1 MFGMIGVDADQVE
14 YMRDAVFF
22 DGPDAPRRLSRFWIL
37 LTLAAII
44 AGTGVIA
51 DSTATVIGAMIV
63 APLMIPI
70 QGTMLATVLGDR
82 ANLIRSLGLVV
93 TAAIAAI
100 AIGFGLALLTPNDVV
115 AATNSQVAAR
125 VNPGL
130 LDLVGALATG
140 AVGSIALIRRDIS
153 DTLPGVAIAISLVP
167 PLSVAGITMEA
178 GEFGQSRGALLLFI
192 TNVAAILAVGSI
204 VMAVYKVRAVTVKPV
219 QGSTAPLRWSPV
231 IIAIMLALVA
241 VPLTTSS
248 LLLIE
253 QRSRESD
260 VLTVTRKW
268 AGPQGWEVVGI
279 TTQQGKTVVRMT
291 GPLPVPDARSL
302 RAALASTGVDV
313 SSVRAEFIPAQSV
326 DFGVE
331 SPG

>member
-1 MFGMIGVDADQVE
+1 MSVMIGVDAEQVE

-70 QGTMLATVLGDR
+70 QGTMLATVLGER

-125 VNPGL
+125 VSIQGSSISWGRSPRVP
-130 LDLVGALATG
+130 LDRSRSFGVTSPTRFLEWQSLSPSFHHCRSWASPWRQVSS
-140 AVGSIALIRRDIS
+140 GS
-153 DTLPGVAIAISLVP
+153 PGV
-167 PLSVAGITMEA
+167 LSCCS
-178 GEFGQSRGALLLFI
+178 SR
-192 TNVAAILAVGSI
+192 T
-204 VMAVYKVRAVTVKPV
+204 
-219 QGSTAPLRWSPV
+219 SP
-231 IIAIMLALVA
+231 
-241 VPLTTSS
+241 
-248 LLLIE
+248 
-253 QRSRESD
+253 RSWRLD
-260 VLTVTRKW
+260 
-268 AGPQGWEVVGI
+268 
-279 TTQQGKTVVRMT
+279 
-291 GPLPVPDARSL
+291 RS
-302 RAALASTGVDV
+302 
-313 SSVRAEFIPAQSV
+313 
-326 DFGVE
+326 
-331 SPG
+331 